1 MKVVLRYCES
11 NSGVIL
17 KPQWPLIFDLIDDP
31 AEETDLID
39 KAPGLCLGDAARC
52 HGPGGVGTEC
62 RPVPPHQARAR
73 TSPDT
78 RRLMRGAV
86 HGSTRDLY
94 G

>member
-31 AEETDLID
+31 SEETDLID
-39 KAPGLCLGDAARC
+39 KRLDGARVMRPAAMALGALAQSAAQYPTSSQGRSS
-52 HGPGGVGTEC
+52 
-62 RPVPPHQARAR
+62 PVP
-73 TSPDT
+73 
-78 RRLMRGAV
+78 RRLTVEHRW
-86 HGSTRDLY
+86 STNDLS